1 MKRRR
6 WPDGAEEQR
15 RAAITMIRDTRKL
28 IQEIRR
34 LARIDPVLIE
44 LMSADAETN
53 LADAERYLVLARSG
67 EAEEPS

>member
-6 WPDGAEEQR
+6 WPDGAEEHR
-15 RAAITMIRDTRKL
+15 KAAITMIRETRRL
-28 IQEIRR
+28 LSEIRR

-44 LMSADAETN
+44 LMAADALTN

-67 EAEEPS
+67 EAEEPT